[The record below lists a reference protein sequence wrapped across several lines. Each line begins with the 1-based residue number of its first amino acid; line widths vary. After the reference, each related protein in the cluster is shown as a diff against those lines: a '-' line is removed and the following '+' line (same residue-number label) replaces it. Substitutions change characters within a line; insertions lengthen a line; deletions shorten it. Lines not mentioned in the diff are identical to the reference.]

1 MNEIYII
8 NGKKY
13 DVSPDR
19 KEEFLTQ
26 FPGAEIFTQEAGK
39 TSTTEKDT
47 TVDAIEVSESTESPL
62 EPGSSGLTAYKDL
75 TDEQKKQLNKQKK
88 VDLGN
93 SPEEIAKRRKISR
106 AEQADI
112 LSTDIELDEVV
123 LVAGNEVEETI
134 DPTAKGFIDSIKNVT
149 KDNSKTAIATNYF
162 NLKQGIGKMEG
173 ILEPNIGKRPQRFK
187 KLPDGRDSGTPEY
200 VNSYDTDL
208 KNALGEEKY
217 EKWIKLRDSSDEP
230 VTADFLQ
237 NKLDLKDIPA
247 NVVASTV
254 QKEKYSA
261 AESYINEKDLN
272 EAEQDALRFYLPGD
286 QEFKDDLA
294 NIVIQRK
301 QDQLD
306 FEAKFGRPLL
316 RTETIQGRTYIYGTD
331 KPIQKAIEDQDKR
344 LLQEFKSI
352 ESEAENL
359 FEVDIKNYENE
370 LLSLDDSIEQR
381 QVLIAKSTPKTQEE
395 LDDLNSKIETLNLDI
410 EKRNL
415 YSKNTIESLNNKR
428 LELNKR
434 SDILT
439 SLIPETGLTKTANKA
454 IQKSYAL
461 DNQFSLVMEEA
472 FLGSGAMLAAS
483 TLKGIG
489 DVVQFVDK
497 SMFQR
502 EGAGDIISEDTVK
515 QLADLKGAAVNYN
528 QKLRQTKQEVLPE
541 TLGED
546 DDGYW
551 GRMLVDNSPS
561 ILTAI
566 ATMGAGSLGVAGA
579 RAAANAATAVFF
591 TMETGGRTADL
602 EIQQRNA
609 PKVISALEAEL
620 EQTKGDFEV
629 NRIKEEIAEQK
640 NILNKAQ
647 WQKSL
652 NSVLYGGIAAGAERF
667 GTLGFIKNF
676 QKYSKAIGY
685 NQFRKVANI
694 GISKTLSKSLGAIG
708 GIGVGVAIEEL
719 EETMTLI
726 GQNLMDQA
734 VLDIDKNTFEGLD
747 KEFFRN
753 VAVSSLAISGTAA
766 SQNIYSAVSQEF
778 ADRIEAKKEGKLRG
792 QVLDIQRQLDKGG
805 LTRKARNLLEKN
817 KKKVLKELA
826 LDNTKKVLKISNLT
840 AEEFENI
847 TETNRQLRS
856 IQKEANSIGQS
867 GDVSSWSN
875 DELKRLKTE
884 YDNLLSERAKVFDN
898 KRQEVLDLFKGQ
910 TSNVVEAANT
920 YGLYEF
926 AKGVAKNQKG
936 VNQLEFNNKNDL
948 KKYLEEGNFS
958 DELIKKIT
966 KGYDEGANAFNQ
978 VGSNDII
985 LFKENIVKNIAL
997 STTIGGRIAAMAPL
1011 HELGHIQTRQAGIIK
1026 DGEVAG
1032 DAVKMIE
1039 GINKKVSDLFNQ
1051 KSITQDQY
1059 NAFKARISQYTDT
1072 NGKVDADELI
1082 QAVADFTNIGVLPKS
1097 AFNSV
1102 YEIKTYVNSV
1112 MKHINGD
1119 ASMYFQLDTANDVF
1133 NFVSSWTGKAKEMI
1147 QLPAGEEDK
1156 TEEIKESKP
1165 KITPKAKEFI
1175 ELNKE
1180 GVITNESLVDI
1191 INSPSSTSEDK
1202 FGAIEAVVEGN
1213 WPVISNAIKF
1223 NPTGSI
1229 PIDAVKTAV
1238 TEQIQGIFPGRNV
1251 PLFKGYNPDQG
1262 KVNTVIGT
1270 FLGPR
1275 QAEILERAKKIG
1287 GITQEGASIDSKEAK
1302 QTVDTSSEV
1311 DLDKKKEKP
1320 VKPKESLRESIP
1332 ISDAVVQKVRDAVV
1346 KTFGTKLGSVENKQD
1361 FKEELRKAF
1370 RTELKTTIAKEV
1382 LGTRDSYETFL
1393 RDNFEAIYE
1402 AIPQEVINKRFKAFK
1417 EPVLDKNGKQLRE
1430 KTAQGNAIFEKKKIS
1445 KAEFIKNFL
1454 GREVG
1459 ASTKG
1464 TRKDALAETLAEEFA
1479 FDATPETIQT
1489 ESVETK
1495 RKFIDEKQSTKKVTE
1510 AIGRPIDLKFS
1521 LSEAS
1526 QAKDVNA
1533 SGKIAGIKGKIT
1545 INDSNRVAR
1554 QLEILKS
1561 IIESSI
1567 PTIIFEAGRFGNFGR
1582 WNRRGKIVKGIFIPI
1597 PKIGT
1602 KYFKTKDGTL
1612 IKENSKEYKKA
1623 VKDGNF
1629 LPGRGGLYYGVKDPA
1644 YIEARDAAK
1653 KNDKLYPNLKKPKR
1667 VNMINAF
1674 TEAGQAQSKANMDT
1688 LETMANVLAKAV
1700 ADGTMTKENAALFIA
1715 SSYQATT
1722 GLIKIAAPFKYRSKV
1737 FEYGLSGKQRKGDK
1751 YREEHNPPASV
1762 IGSNLI
1768 WAIANNKVSEIM
1780 PSIRKNFNQTQL
1792 SKKDDEKIDNAKL
1805 DATLPIGT
1813 TILDNPVTRIAASGI
1828 NLNSIVNVETGKT
1841 LAEENGVGVE
1851 TKFENN
1857 LEVYNKQNELILKLN
1872 SDKNFTVSQAKKQID
1887 QFVKIAPS
1895 IVKASKSNNDKSAF
1909 KFSKAPTNKQTI
1921 ETAATTDK
1929 ALNIARDLDAPIK
1942 KIRVFDFDDTL
1953 AQTKSDVLFTM
1964 PDGTEGKLNAEQF
1977 ASDGSTLLSEGA
1989 VFDFSE
1995 FNKVTEGKKGPLFKV
2010 AQTIAAKRGTED
2022 VFVLTARAP
2031 ESQLAIYEF
2040 LKSQGL
2046 DIPLKNITGLG
2057 NSTGEA
2063 KARWIVDKAADGYN
2077 DFYFAD
2083 DAPQNVKA
2091 VKDALSVID
2100 VKSKTQQAK
2109 IKFSKSLDLNKDFND
2124 IIENKTGIGSDKTY
2138 SRVKAEVAG
2147 ASKGKFNF
2155 FIPPSAEDFVGLLYS
2170 TLGKGDVGDAQMAWY
2185 KSHLLNPFAR
2195 AMENLA
2201 NDRANMMQDFRGL
2214 KKSLKIVPKNL
2225 RKKIK
2230 DSNFTKE
2237 QAVRA
2242 YIWDKQGMEIPGISQ
2257 KDQKDLVDFVNADAE
2272 LVVFGDQLIEIGKG
2286 DAYAAP
2292 DAGWVAGNIGTDFI
2306 KALNTTKRSKY
2317 LETWQ
2322 QNVDQIFSEANLNKL
2337 EAAYGANYREAM
2349 VDMLKRM
2356 RTGRNTSSGSDRLA
2370 ARFTDWLTNSVG
2382 AIMFFNTRSA
2392 VLQTI
2397 SAVNFINF
2405 SDNNVLKAGAAFAN
2419 QPQYWKDFKKLF
2431 NSPFLLDRRS
2441 GLKLNVNEAD
2451 IAAMAKGPGNSARNV
2466 IAGIL
2471 KAGFLPTQIAD
2482 SFAIAS
2488 GGASFYRNR
2497 IKALQKEGLT
2507 EAEAEEQAFRD
2518 FREIAEESQ
2527 QSSRPDKISQQ
2538 QAGPLGRVVL
2548 AFANTPA
2555 QYARLI
2561 KKAASDL
2568 KNGRGDAKTNI
2579 SKIIYYGVAQ
2589 NLLFSALQQA
2599 LFAIAFD
2606 DEEEEEKKNEKYFNI
2621 INGMSD
2627 SILRGIGVGGAVVSV
2642 VKNTALRLAKEADK
2656 KSPKYQDAVVKGV
2669 LQISPPVSS
2678 KVGKLQSAGRS
2689 FSWNQEEMRTRGW
2702 SIDNPA
2708 YLASA
2713 NVISAAT
2720 NVPLDRAVKKI
2731 TNVVDAGNEDIEY
2744 YKRVALALGWSAW
2757 ELGIDKKG
2765 GKVTPPKTNMD
2776 KLYDLNKKEQIDSLL
2791 SLGLNKKQIKLLKKE
2806 EDRVK
2811 AILDPKSIKQIKVS
2825 KRDSL
2830 FGLNKKDQVK
2840 ALEKLGLTKKEI
2852 RALRLESDR
2861 VEAIIN
2867 KQKQEN

>member
-1 MNEIYII
+1 MYTY
-8 NGKKY
+8 K
-13 DVSPDR
+13 DR
-19 KEEFLTQ
+19 KLTKEQVDKLAAEKGVEVDVFLTNNPDIQ
-26 FPGAEIFTQEAGK
+26 IQEAVVETTEPEGK
-39 TSTTEKDT
+39 TPTTETDT
-47 TVDAIEVSESTESPL
+47 TVDVTEVSDTASQSED
-62 EPGSSGLTAYKDL
+62 GSLAY
-75 TDEQKKQLNKQKK
+75 
-88 VDLGN
+88 
-93 SPEEIAKRRKISR
+93 
-106 AEQADI
+106 
-112 LSTDIELDEVV
+112 TDIEPYEDFYKKGTEFTEEGGAELRQTVGGDIEPLQLEEVV
-123 LVAGNEVEETI
+123 VTGKDKTKQREAKEQKFRLAYLSETSNIPEGVISVGAGVAATTI
-134 DPTAKGFIDSIKNVT
+134 DITKGFLELTDKYGVAPMNY
-149 KDNSKTAIATNYF
+149 AIATALGYDTTLRKEVDASIENYAAIDEVT
-162 NLKQGIGKMEG
+162 NLLRKYTTKKYDSEGNEKDVVGLIEDGNYADAAELAVNQGFSAAPYLALSIANPIYGSALIGASVTGQEVVTALKERPEESLAEIYGASALKGGVEFATNAIGGGIQRGVLGIGK
-173 ILEPNIGKRPQRFK
+173 
-187 KLPDGRDSGTPEY
+187 KLGAT
-200 VNSYDTDL
+200 
-208 KNALGEEKY
+208 
-217 EKWIKLRDSSDEP
+217 
-230 VTADFLQ
+230 
-237 NKLDLKDIPA
+237 NKLGKL
-247 NVVASTV
+247 
-254 QKEKYSA
+254 
-261 AESYINEKDLN
+261 IN
-272 EAEQDALRFYLPGD
+272 PG
-286 QEFKDDLA
+286 EYK
-294 NIVIQRK
+294 
-301 QDQLD
+301 
-306 FEAKFGRPLL
+306 
-316 RTETIQGRTYIYGTD
+316 
-331 KPIQKAIEDQDKR
+331 KA
-344 LLQEFKSI
+344 
-352 ESEAENL
+352 
-359 FEVDIKNYENE
+359 VDIY
-370 LLSLDDSIEQR
+370 
-381 QVLIAKSTPKTQEE
+381 TKTYLGKVAEVG
-395 LDDLNSKIETLNLDI
+395 L
-410 EKRNL
+410 
-415 YSKNTIESLNNKR
+415 
-428 LELNKR
+428 
-434 SDILT
+434 
-439 SLIPETGLTKTANKA
+439 GLTKGGATNFVEEASASIGNA
-454 IQKSYAL
+454 IVDKTIYGQEY
-461 DNQFSLVMEEA
+461 NSLVRNA
-472 FLGSGAMLAAS
+472 LNDGIVGLALGAPVG
-483 TLKGIG
+483 
-489 DVVQFVDK
+489 
-497 SMFQR
+497 
-502 EGAGDIISEDTVK
+502 GAG
-515 QLADLKGAAVNYN
+515 
-528 QKLRQTKQEVLPE
+528 
-541 TLGED
+541 
-546 DDGYW
+546 
-551 GRMLVDNSPS
+551 
-561 ILTAI
+561 
-566 ATMGAGSLGVAGA
+566 
-579 RAAANAATAVFF
+579 
-591 TMETGGRTADL
+591 
-602 EIQQRNA
+602 
-609 PKVISALEAEL
+609 
-620 EQTKGDFEV
+620 
-629 NRIKEEIAEQK
+629 
-640 NILNKAQ
+640 
-647 WQKSL
+647 
-652 NSVLYGGIAAGAERF
+652 
-667 GTLGFIKNF
+667 
-676 QKYSKAIGY
+676 
-685 NQFRKVANI
+685 
-694 GISKTLSKSLGAIG
+694 
-708 GIGVGVAIEEL
+708 
-719 EETMTLI
+719 
-726 GQNLMDQA
+726 
-734 VLDIDKNTFEGLD
+734 
-747 KEFFRN
+747 
-753 VAVSSLAISGTAA
+753 
-766 SQNIYSAVSQEF
+766 
-778 ADRIEAKKEGKLRG
+778 
-792 QVLDIQRQLDKGG
+792 
-805 LTRKARNLLEKN
+805 
-817 KKKVLKELA
+817 
-826 LDNTKKVLKISNLT
+826 
-840 AEEFENI
+840 
-847 TETNRQLRS
+847 
-856 IQKEANSIGQS
+856 
-867 GDVSSWSN
+867 
-875 DELKRLKTE
+875 
-884 YDNLLSERAKVFDN
+884 
-898 KRQEVLDLFKGQ
+898 
-910 TSNVVEAANT
+910 
-920 YGLYEF
+920 
-926 AKGVAKNQKG
+926 
-936 VNQLEFNNKNDL
+936 
-948 KKYLEEGNFS
+948 
-958 DELIKKIT
+958 
-966 KGYDEGANAFNQ
+966 
-978 VGSNDII
+978 
-985 LFKENIVKNIAL
+985 
-997 STTIGGRIAAMAPL
+997 
-1011 HELGHIQTRQAGIIK
+1011 
-1026 DGEVAG
+1026 
-1032 DAVKMIE
+1032 
-1039 GINKKVSDLFNQ
+1039 
-1051 KSITQDQY
+1051 
-1059 NAFKARISQYTDT
+1059 
-1072 NGKVDADELI
+1072 
-1082 QAVADFTNIGVLPKS
+1082 

-1102 YEIKTYVNSV
+1102 ATKQQALEFLAPKKWTEDLA
-1112 MKHINGD
+1112 KQ
-1119 ASMYFQLDTANDVF
+1119 SMRLAEAQFNLDNAPTNKKEKFQ
-1133 NFVSSWTGKAKEMI
+1133 KK
-1147 QLPAGEEDK
+1147 
-1156 TEEIKESKP
+1156 
-1165 KITPKAKEFI
+1165 
-1175 ELNKE
+1175 
-1180 GVITNESLVDI
+1180 
-1191 INSPSSTSEDK
+1191 
-1202 FGAIEAVVEGN
+1202 
-1213 WPVISNAIKF
+1213 
-1223 NPTGSI
+1223 
-1229 PIDAVKTAV
+1229 
-1238 TEQIQGIFPGRNV
+1238 
-1251 PLFKGYNPDQG
+1251 
-1262 KVNTVIGT
+1262 
-1270 FLGPR
+1270 
-1275 QAEILERAKKIG
+1275 AKKIK
-1287 GITQEGASIDSKEAK
+1287 SIIEMKK
-1302 QTVDTSSEV
+1302 QQLYNSFDGLT
-1311 DLDKKKEKP
+1311 KKEKIQYAENLD
-1320 VKPKESLRESIP
+1320 KIDSALGEIGNKRYTKGQQE
-1332 ISDAVVQKVRDAVV
+1332 DAQNDLKIATKQNEALVGTEMFDA
-1346 KTFGTKLGSVENKQD
+1346 KI
-1361 FKEELRKAF
+1361 EED
-1370 RTELKTTIAKEV
+1370 IAKV
-1382 LGTRDSYETFL
+1382 LKNREL
-1393 RDNFEAIYE
+1393 IAEAEEKAKGIKREDLKIVYLEE
-1402 AIPQEVINKRFKAFK
+1402 ADGEQ
-1417 EPVLDKNGKQLRE
+1417 D
-1430 KTAQGNAIFEKKKIS
+1430 AIFEKTVDGKTTIYVNKRVAEQTGQTNVLGHELLHYITNNAFETDNASVAPLVESFKEYLKETQPDIHRRVQERIDANYTNEDGSIKEGALEEYFNVFSDLVAKEKIVVDES
-1445 KAEFIKNFL
+1445 FSDKIKN
-1454 GREVG
+1454 
-1459 ASTKG
+1459 STKKFLNG
-1464 TRKDALAETLAEEFA
+1464 LGFSGVKLDTGKDVFDFIRNYQDNISNFKFKQLDIALESSKLKSKKDKQVVKESRSTVLEAINELVPSTVKTKEEFQSPKVFNNVFNSLINEGGAINNYIRSRSTSKQEAEKAIESVQDRMLNFDPAATRKDGGKVGVEGFGEFIFANTNFGKMDAKKALFKEGEKASQETSLDAPEATTQLADEVSIDETKVKSTTSKLRRVLGIKQDDAIYDLAKEVSGEILSSDLPGKKVKTAINKEARKSKLRKAVSDLMGTEKAIDEQFLNKNILDIVKALPASDLVKLEREAKVKVLAEQGPRLNVKDAREAVNKGLLPKDTNLQSGPKVSSKLPTTLEQAKEF
-1479 FDATPETIQT
+1479 FTQ
-1489 ESVETK
+1489 K
-1495 RKFIDEKQSTKKVTE
+1495 RKAGLVNVVTE
-1510 AIGRPIDLKFS
+1510 MLVKDAAPEVTKDKMEPAKRAKVLSEIDRAPTLKFS
-1521 LSEAS
+1521 ISEAS

-1545 INDSNRVAR
+1545 INDNNRLAR
-1554 QLEILKS
+1554 QIEILKS
-1561 IIESSI
+1561 IIEGKI
-1567 PTIIFEAGRFGNFGR
+1567 PTVIFEAGRFGNFGR
-1582 WNRRGKIVKGIFIPI
+1582 WNRRGKIVQGKFIPI

-1623 VKDGNF
+1623 VEDGNF

-1700 ADGTMTKENAALFIA
+1700 ASGTMTKENAALFIA

-1722 GLIKIAAPFKYRSKV
+1722 GLIKIAAPFKYRSKI

-1768 WAIANNKVSEIM
+1768 WAIANNKVSEVM
-1780 PSIRKNFNQTQL
+1780 PSIRENFNQTQL

-1851 TKFENN
+1851 LEFENN
-1857 LEVYNKQNELILKLN
+1857 LEVYTKQNELVLKLN
-1872 SDKNFTVSQAKKQID
+1872 SDKNFTESQAKKQID

-1895 IVKASKSNNDKSAF
+1895 IVKASKSNNDNSAF
-1909 KFSKAPTNKQTI
+1909 KFSKAPTNKVTI
-1921 ETAATTDK
+1921 ETAATTDE
-1929 ALNIARDLDAPIK
+1929 ALNVARDLDAPVK

-1953 AQTKSDVLFTM
+1953 AQTKSDVLYTM

-2057 NSTGEA
+2057 NSTGDA

-2109 IKFSKSLDLNKDFND
+2109 IKFSKSLDLDKDFND

-2138 SRVKAEVAG
+2138 SRVKAQVAG

-2214 KKSLKIVPKNL
+2214 KKSLGIVPKNL

-2257 KDQKDLVDFVNADAE
+2257 KDQKDLVNFVNADAE

-2292 DAGWVAGNIGTDFI
+2292 DAGWVAGTIGTDFI

-2317 LETWQ
+2317 LEVWQ

-2356 RTGRNTSSGSDRLA
+2356 KTGKNTSSGSDRLA

-2419 QPQYWKDFKKLF
+2419 QPQYWSDFKKLF

-2451 IAAMAKGPGNSARNV
+2451 IAAMAKGPGNGARNV

-2471 KAGFLPTQIAD
+2471 KAGFLPTQLAD

-2621 INGMSD
+2621 VNGMSD
-2627 SILRGIGVGGAVVSV
+2627 SILRGIGIGGAIVSV

-2656 KSPKYQDAVVKGV
+2656 KSPKYQDAVVKGI
-2669 LQISPPVSS
+2669 LQISPPISS

-2689 FSWNQEEMRTRGW
+2689 YSWNQEEMRTRGW

-2708 YLASA
+2708 YLANA
-2713 NVISAAT
+2713 NVISALT
-2720 NVPLDRAVKKI
+2720 NVPLDRAVKKV
-2731 TNVVDAGNEDIEY
+2731 TNIVDAGNEDIEY
-2744 YKRVALALGWSAW
+2744 YKRVALVLGWSAW

-2765 GKVTPPKTNMD
+2765 GKVTPPKTDMD
-2776 KLYDLNKKEQIDSLL
+2776 KLYDLNKKQQIDSLT
-2791 SLGLNKKQIKLLKKE
+2791 SLGISKKQIKLLKLE
-2806 EDRVK
+2806 EDRVN
-2811 AILDPKSIKQIKVS
+2811 AILNPKSIKPIKVS
-2825 KRDSL
+2825 KKDSL

-2867 KQKQEN
+2867 QQKEKVE